1 MIRFGRSIKV
11 ENFHELLSN
20 REVTKI
26 EIKRVKNQHDDK
38 SNLQVYVYAHLE
50 KNHISRI
57 VQFYHNMLEKGE
69 KLLSPDEKSVVKNE
83 LHLFRKYDFFQYNKM
98 LEIETLYHKHGL
110 KFNGLNT
117 FEDYKELVKKLKQ

>member
-20 REVTKI
+20 RKVAKI
-26 EIKRVKNQHDDK
+26 EIRRVKNQHQDK
-38 SNLQVYVYAHLE
+38 SNLQVHVYAQVE
-50 KNHISRI
+50 KNHISRLE
-57 VQFYHNMLEKGE
+57 QFYRNILEKGE

-83 LHLFRKYDFFQYNKM
+83 LHLFKKYDFFQYNKM
-98 LEIETLYHKHGL
+98 LEIENLYHKHGL

-117 FEDYKELVKKLKQ
+117 LEDYKNLVKKLKV